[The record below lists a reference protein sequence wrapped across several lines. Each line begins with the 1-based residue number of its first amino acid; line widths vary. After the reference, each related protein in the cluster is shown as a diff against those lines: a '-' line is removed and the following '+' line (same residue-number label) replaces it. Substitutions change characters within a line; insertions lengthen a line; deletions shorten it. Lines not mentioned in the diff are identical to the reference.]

1 MKLVVLD
8 GYTENPGDLSWAE
21 LAALGE
27 LTVYDRTS
35 YTESPLIAERIGDAE
50 IVVMNKTPISR
61 ATIDACPNIRLIAV
75 LATGYNVVD
84 YNYAREK
91 GIPVVNV
98 PAYGTASVS
107 QYSIALL
114 LEICH
119 HIGHHSASVHA
130 GNWASNPDWCY
141 WDYPL
146 IELEGKTIGIIGFG
160 RIGQAEGRIARA
172 MGMHVLAYDVY
183 PNDAGRAIGAYVDL
197 DTLLAQAD
205 VVSLHCNLTP
215 ENTGLIN
222 KENIA
227 KMKDG
232 AILINNA
239 RGQLI
244 VEQDVADALNS
255 GKVAQ
260 YFCDFPTEEL
270 LGVKGV
276 CCTPHLGASTPE
288 SETNCAV
295 MAAAELS
302 DYLKNG
308 NITHSVNLPDVSQP
322 RVGGRRICIIHKNAP
337 GAISAITGVLT
348 EAHLNIENMVNKSK
362 KDVAYTLLD
371 VTGNVTGDLAVQL
384 RAIESAIR
392 VRVL

>member
-84 YNYAREK
+84 YQYAREK

-146 IELEGKTIGIIGFG
+146 IELSGKTMGIIGYG
-160 RIGQAEGRIARA
+160 RIGHAVAKIARA
-172 MGMHVLAYDVY
+172 FGMNVIAAGTLHQY
-183 PNDAGRAIGAYVDL
+183 PEVVPMDE
-197 DTLLAQAD
+197 LLAKSD
-205 VVSLHCNLTP
+205 VISLNCPLVP
-215 ENTGLIN
+215 ETKGLICRDT
-222 KENIA
+222 IA
-227 KMKDG
+227 RMKDG
-232 AILINNA
+232 VIIINTS
-239 RGQLI
+239 RGPVVNESDLR
-244 VEQDVADALNS
+244 DALIS
-255 GKVAQ
+255 GKVYAAGIDVASQ
-260 YFCDFPTEEL
+260 EPIQPDNPLIGLDNCFI
-270 LGVKGV
+270 
-276 CCTPHLGASTPE
+276 TPHIAW
-288 SETNCAV
+288 A
-295 MAAAELS
+295 
-302 DYLKNG
+302 
-308 NITHSVNLPDVSQP
+308 P
-322 RVGGRRICIIHKNAP
+322 R
-337 GAISAITGVLT
+337 
-348 EAHLNIENMVNKSK
+348 EA
-362 KDVAYTLLD
+362 
-371 VTGNVTGDLAVQL
+371 
-384 RAIESAIR
+384 R
-392 VRVL
+392 VRLIDIAVNNVRAFIDGAPENVVNA

>member
-1 MKLVVLD
+1 MKIVVLD

-21 LAALGE
+21 LEALGE

-35 YTESPLIAERIGDAE
+35 YTESPLIAERIGGAE

-61 ATIDACPNIRLIAV
+61 ATMDACPNIRLIAV

-84 YNYAREK
+84 YKYAQEK

-98 PAYGTASVS
+98 PTYGTASVS

-130 GNWASNPDWCY
+130 GKWASNPDWCY

-172 MGMHVLAYDVY
+172 MGMKVLAYDVY
-183 PNDAGRAIGAYVDL
+183 PNGSGRAIGEYVDL

-222 KENIA
+222 KERIA

-255 GKVAQ
+255 GKLAAAGLDVV
-260 YFCDFPTEEL
+260 YTEPIRPDNPL
-270 LGVKGV
+270 LTAKN
-276 CCTPHLGASTPE
+276 CIITPHISWAPKE
-288 SETNCAV
+288 SR
-295 MAAAELS
+295 
-302 DYLKNG
+302 
-308 NITHSVNLPDVSQP
+308 Q
-322 RVGGRRICIIHKNAP
+322 RI
-337 GAISAITGVLT
+337 
-348 EAHLNIENMVNKSK
+348 M
-362 KDVAYTLLD
+362 D
-371 VTGNVTGDLAVQL
+371 VTAENIRAFLAGKPQNVVNGPL
-384 RAIESAIR
+384 R
-392 VRVL
+392 